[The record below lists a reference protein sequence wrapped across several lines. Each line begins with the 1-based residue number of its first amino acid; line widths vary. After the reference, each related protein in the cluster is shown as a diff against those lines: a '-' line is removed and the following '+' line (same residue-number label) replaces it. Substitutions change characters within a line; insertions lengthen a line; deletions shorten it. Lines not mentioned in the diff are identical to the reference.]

1 LRAAAIDR
9 NQSMWQLASDATNAS
24 SGSTARDSEY
34 GSGTTLG
41 DDDAG
46 TSMPPSNAQ
55 TWARRY
61 LLSTNG

>member
-1 LRAAAIDR
+1 VAARERRDERFLRVDR
-9 NQSMWQLASDATNAS
+9 
-24 SGSTARDSEY
+24 ARFRIRN
-34 GSGTTLG
+34 GTTLG

-61 LLSTNG
+61 LLSMNG